1 MLLVGQLFTT
11 NEKLNFPGRFNNKLK
26 NDYGFVSLLKGTKMK
41 RWMLVLMMAFLLSA
55 TGDCFA
61 QCSICTKTAQQLGDK
76 PAKALN
82 TGIIYL
88 MVAPLAIIGFVGFRW
103 WKNNGRE

>member
-1 MLLVGQLFTT
+1 
-11 NEKLNFPGRFNNKLK
+11 
-26 NDYGFVSLLKGTKMK
+26 MK
-41 RWMLVLMMAFLLSA
+41 RWMMILTVAFFLFA
-55 TGDCFA
+55 TSDSFA

-103 WKNNGRE
+103 WKNNGRG

>member
-1 MLLVGQLFTT
+1 LYQISEAMKKWLLI
-11 NEKLNFPGRFNNKLK
+11 
-26 NDYGFVSLLKGTKMK
+26 LLIISGSFFIGNP
-41 RWMLVLMMAFLLSA
+41 AS
-55 TGDCFA
+55 A

-88 MVAPLAIIGFVGFRW
+88 ALAPFLLVGFVGYKW
-103 WKNNGRE
+103 WQKNKNTY

>member
-1 MLLVGQLFTT
+1 MKKALLIGCLFGTLLVSS
-11 NEKLNFPGRFNNKLK
+11 PAM
-26 NDYGFVSLLKGTKMK
+26 S
-41 RWMLVLMMAFLLSA
+41 
-55 TGDCFA
+55 

-76 PAKALN
+76 PARGLN

-103 WKNNGRE
+103 WRNNKD